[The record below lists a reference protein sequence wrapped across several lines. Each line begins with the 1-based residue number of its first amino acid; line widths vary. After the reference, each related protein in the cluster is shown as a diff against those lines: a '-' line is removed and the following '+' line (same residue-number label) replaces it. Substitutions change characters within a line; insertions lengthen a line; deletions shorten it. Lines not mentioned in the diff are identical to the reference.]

1 MTTTLQR
8 LPTDIQ
14 YIIASFLGP
23 FELVQY
29 RKLSKDSVKII
40 STFLQRTKDTTVL
53 ESLVCPICITNWIS
67 TAEFTSHFF
76 DIDSNLHYRETCNRI
91 SFVEDCGVSRHNQCH
106 LFCEECEI
114 NCRKLYSLPDFKN
127 KNDSY
132 RLCIDYT
139 NYPWLCVI
147 MEKDEHL
154 YWNQY
159 SAIEFENEHGT
170 YIEDDNE
177 DYNEDDN
184 DNDNDNEYTQYF
196 YNIDNDNDDNDNEE
210 DKDDDEEDDE
220 EAEIYEN
227 GY

>member
-1 MTTTLQR
+1 MATLQR
-8 LPTDIQ
+8 VPTDVQ

-29 RKLSKDSVKII
+29 RQLSKDSVKII

-53 ESLVCPICITNWIS
+53 ESLVCPICIKNWIS

-76 DIDSNLHYRETCNRI
+76 DIDMKLHYRETCNRI

-114 NCRKLYSLPDFKN
+114 NCRKLYSLPEFKN
-127 KNDSY
+127 KNDLY

-139 NYPWLCVI
+139 NYPWFCVI

-159 SAIEFENEHGT
+159 SAIEFVKD
-170 YIEDDNE
+170 EDN
-177 DYNEDDN
+177 DN

-196 YNIDNDNDDNDNEE
+196 YNIDNDNDE
-210 DKDDDEEDDE
+210 DDD
-220 EAEIYEN
+220 EIYEN
-227 GY
+227 GYHQ